1 MSGQGVDLNAVA
13 DAVVDFY
20 KANLPGLGQCKVYAG
35 EFDGER
41 RVAISPPSLFVACL
55 GGVPEDVGTE
65 QVELICRFAA
75 YVVAEHAG
83 DRASRQRNVLTLTE
97 AVCLLT
103 KNNQW
108 GMKQV
113 SPATLTR
120 VENASTG
127 QIQGRALA
135 LWVVTWEQRLRLGVS
150 VWQPDGFQPTE
161 IYAGYKGQLKED
173 YERLEF
179 PDTLEDED

>member
-1 MSGQGVDLNAVA
+1 MSEQGVNLNAVA
-13 DAVVDFY
+13 DAIVDYF
-20 KANLPGLGQCKVYAG
+20 KVNLPGLGQCKVYAG
-35 EFDGER
+35 EFDGSR
-41 RVAISPPSLFVACL
+41 QVAISPPSLFISGL

-83 DRASRQRNVLTLTE
+83 DRASRQRNVLSLTE
-97 AVCLLT
+97 AVCLLV

-108 GMKQV
+108 GLKQV

-135 LWVVTWEQRLRLGVS
+135 LWVVTWEQRLRLGMS
-150 VWQPDGFQPTE
+150 VWQPDGFQPTK
-161 IYAGYKGQLKED
+161 IYAHSTDRITDDQMLYPESLQD
-173 YERLEF
+173 
-179 PDTLEDED
+179 DE